1 MISFFFR
8 HFNYSFFDNIILVR
22 FVRVFYL
29 FQIKKDILK
38 EYKYKEGELYKL
50 LKSIHYLKTEDI
62 VLGYKI
68 YNNIVNPIDK
78 DDYNNFIKSKN
89 KNKDSYIFYNYIHTI
104 NDFYFNESTKLII
117 NNSFLKIKT
126 NINIPSFF
134 YDLRVFDNIFVCDFN
149 NNDYFLLSDTVY
161 SPLK

>member
-1 MISFFFR
+1 MRI
-8 HFNYSFFDNIILVR
+8 
-22 FVRVFYL
+22 FYL

-38 EYKYKEGELYKL
+38 KYKYKEAQLYRL
-50 LKSIHYLKTEDI
+50 LQNIHYLKTEDI

-68 YNNIVNPIDK
+68 YDSIVNSIDK
-78 DDYNNFIKSKN
+78 NDFNNYIKSKN
-89 KNKDSYIFYNYIHTI
+89 ENKDTYMFYNYTHTI

-126 NINIPSFF
+126 NTNIPSFF
-134 YDLRVFDNIFVCDFN
+134 YDLRVFENIFVCDFN
-149 NNDYFLLSDTVY
+149 NNDYFLLNETVY